1 LFNRDCA
8 YKRIIKMYIYF
19 EDKEL
24 ALNALTY
31 CTDKTNILKRYGD
44 RYRLNVYDLTFR
56 ERSKFFYRFSKK
68 EYLNSFKID
77 KEDHSK
83 VIVFLPHDLQFAM
96 SIYNEIQ
103 SKYKD
108 REDVV
113 VFINRKDTPDC
124 LQLVFHSNNEDK
136 ERKAILKTINEENIM
151 YLKTRLGITDESTE
165 GC

>member
-1 LFNRDCA
+1 
-8 YKRIIKMYIYF
+8 MYIYF

-24 ALNALTY
+24 ALNALTS
-31 CTDKTNILKRYGD
+31 CTDKKNILKRYGD

-56 ERSKFFYRFSKK
+56 ERSKFFYRFTKK

-77 KEDHSK
+77 KEDYSK
-83 VIVFLPHDLQFAM
+83 VFAFLPHDLPSAM

-103 SKYKD
+103 SKYKN

-113 VFINRKDTPDC
+113 VFINRNYTPDC

-136 ERKAILKTINEENIM
+136 ERKAILKSISEEHSLYI
-151 YLKTRLGITDESTE
+151 KTRLGIKDIPDE
-165 GC
+165 GDRC